1 MELGVNIDHVA
12 TLRQQRLTVYPD
24 PLEAALRAEDAGADL
39 ITLHLREDRRHIQD
53 ADVRAIRAGLRTRMN
68 LECAITPE
76 MLAIACEV
84 KPDDVCLVPENRAE
98 LTTEGGLDVLTHFE
112 AVRRAVA
119 TLGEAG
125 IRVSLF
131 IDADAR
137 QIEAAQRAGA
147 EVIELHTGAY
157 ATAVDTAAVDAAAAG
172 TATARTDAAGA
183 ATAARELERIRGGI
197 AQGLALGLRVNAG
210 HGLHYDNVQAVA
222 ALPGLSELNI
232 GHAIVA
238 RAVFDGWEK
247 AVRDMKALL
256 VAACRP

>member
-12 TLRQQRLTVYPD
+12 TLRQQRLTTYPD

-84 KPDDVCLVPENRAE
+84 KPDDVCLVPEKRAE
-98 LTTEGGLDVLTHFE
+98 LTTEGGLDVFTHLD
-112 AVRRAVA
+112 AVRHAVA
-119 TLGEAG
+119 MLGGAG

-137 QIEAAQRAGA
+137 QIEAAQSVGA
-147 EVIELHTGAY
+147 QVIELHTGAY
-157 ATAVDTAAVDAAAAG
+157 ADAA
-172 TATARTDAAGA
+172 DAS
-183 ATAARELERIRGGI
+183 TAARELERIRSGI

-210 HGLHYDNVQAVA
+210 HGLHYGNVQSVA